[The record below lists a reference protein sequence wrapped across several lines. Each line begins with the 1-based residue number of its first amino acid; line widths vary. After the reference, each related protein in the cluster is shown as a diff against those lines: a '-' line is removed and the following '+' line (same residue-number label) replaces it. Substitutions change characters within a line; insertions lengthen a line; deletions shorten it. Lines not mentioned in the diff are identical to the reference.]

1 MPQKQFIQRYNE
13 LKDKD
18 LSKEDMITLL
28 QKSFNV
34 SEEKVKQ
41 RIINIE
47 RI

>member
-1 MPQKQFIQRYNE
+1 MPQKQSIQRYNE